1 MQLFFILLK
10 PYNQQLFLPLIT
22 KTGTCH
28 SFLIELN
35 IFNLTFQVTMYSKHA
50 KCMLMENSPHA
61 DFEVC
66 FYNGMKFSVWSSCT
80 HSAVVRE

>member
-1 MQLFFILLK
+1 
-10 PYNQQLFLPLIT
+10 
-22 KTGTCH
+22 
-28 SFLIELN
+28 
-35 IFNLTFQVTMYSKHA
+35 MYSKHA

-80 HSAVVRE
+80 HSAVERSLDKYKRFQ